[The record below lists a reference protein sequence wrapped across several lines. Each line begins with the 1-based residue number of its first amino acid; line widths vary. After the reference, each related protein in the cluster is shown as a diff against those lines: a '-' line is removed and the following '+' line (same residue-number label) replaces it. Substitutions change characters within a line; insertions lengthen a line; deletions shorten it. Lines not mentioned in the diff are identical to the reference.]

1 MKRFG
6 ISAVLVLVAASLA
19 TVALASRKPD
29 HDEAVK
35 ITTAFKTTTKA
46 GLNKIAYQFNVVN
59 IRVST
64 VNPRFARANF
74 VAKPKYRNRFQAG
87 YGVAKINASRS
98 KWIALDVGSAFVGCT
113 KAVPRNVRADL
124 KLVCH

>member
-1 MKRFG
+1 MKRLG
-6 ISAVLVLVAASLA
+6 LTAVLVLVAASLT

-64 VNPRFARANF
+64 VNPSYSRANIN
-74 VAKPKYRNRFQAG
+74 AKPKYRTTFQNA
-87 YGVAKINASRS
+87 YGVAKFS
-98 KWIALDVGSAFVGCT
+98 KARGWKVIDVGSSMVGCGKVP
-113 KAVPRNVRADL
+113 KAVRKDL
-124 KLVCH
+124 KLLC

>member
-1 MKRFG
+1 MKRLG
-6 ISAVLVLVAASLA
+6 LTAVLVLVAASLA

-98 KWIALDVGSAFVGCT
+98 KWIALDVGSSGVGCI
-113 KAVPRNVRADL
+113 KAVPKNVRMDL